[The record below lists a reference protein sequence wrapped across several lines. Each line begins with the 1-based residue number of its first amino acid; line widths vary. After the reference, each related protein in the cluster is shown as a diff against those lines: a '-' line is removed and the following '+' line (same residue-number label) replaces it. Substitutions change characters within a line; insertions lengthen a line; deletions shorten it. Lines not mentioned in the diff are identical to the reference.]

1 MAEKTGFSDFEK
13 EAMRDRIEEL
23 RREQSNNKD
32 PKKGEADVL
41 EKISEM
47 TGQEADIALKLHRL
61 VHKIAPQL
69 RAKTWYSMP
78 AYCNPDGKVL
88 LFFQCATKFKSR
100 YNTLGFSDQAHLD
113 HGTLWPNSFALTAWT
128 AATEAQVSELIQR
141 ALTPVK

>member
-47 TGQEADIALKLHRL
+47 TDSEADIALKLHHL
-61 VHKIAPQL
+61 VKKIAPQL
-69 RAKTWYSMP
+69 QAKTWYSMP

-113 HGTLWPNSFALTAWT
+113 QGTLWPSSFALTAWND
-128 AATEAQVSELIQR
+128 ATEAQVTSLIKQ
-141 ALTPVK
+141 ALQPFN